1 MAKQP
6 EHLVGKGFQKGKS
19 GNPSGRPKKGSA
31 WADIANELLDSGE
44 ISITVTKDGKQT
56 KKLDLKTDVT
66 FRHAVL
72 VSVIKEAMSGNMQAV
87 NHLAERTAGKVKDVL
102 ATEQEVT
109 FVMANMPL
117 PEDGGVEGADVTDSN
132 PL

>member
-1 MAKQP
+1 MSNPNPHNQWKKGQP
-6 EHLVGKGFQKGKS
+6 S
-19 GNPSGRPKKGSA
+19 ANPAGRPKKGSA

-72 VSVIKEAMSGNMQAV
+72 VSVIKEAMNGNMQAV

-117 PEDGGVEGADVTDSN
+117 DDEPDAVEGDVSSSDTI
-132 PL
+132 

>member
-117 PEDGGVEGADVTDSN
+117 DDEPDAVEGDVSSSDTI
-132 PL
+132 